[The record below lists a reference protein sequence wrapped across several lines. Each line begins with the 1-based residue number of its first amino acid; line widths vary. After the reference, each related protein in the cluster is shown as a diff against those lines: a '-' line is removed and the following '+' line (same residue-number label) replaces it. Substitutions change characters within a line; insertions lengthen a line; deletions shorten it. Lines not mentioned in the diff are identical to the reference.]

1 MCDIAGCTYMTD
13 TQYKYT
19 NVTASVVS
27 LACWLASLT
36 PQARFAHAAA
46 GSLRSQ
52 RYCRLASLACWLACS
67 IVPLARSHAL
77 LLTRNAHML
86 ARFAQAAGSRRGLAP
101 LSSLVSFARF
111 AGSLRSQLA
120 RFAGSWLALL
130 AASSQ
135 R

>member
-1 MCDIAGCTYMTD
+1 M
-13 TQYKYT
+13 
-19 NVTASVVS
+19 
-27 LACWLASLT
+27 L
-36 PQARFAHAAA
+36 ARFAHAAS
-46 GSLRSQ
+46 SLRS
-52 RYCRLASLACWLACS
+52 RRSRLASLTTLLQARIARL
-67 IVPLARSHAL
+67 LARL
-77 LLTRNAHML
+77 LDRATGSLARAAADSQRSKML